1 MSWKLDSWQPI
12 PSMAST
18 EAEDRRPFQLYY
30 PDILHNQCTSV
41 TKTGCLCSG
50 PFASWLSAHSTNWD
64 ASSIRA
70 HSVNKRSLQTRS
82 LLCFVRPIT
91 LLGKKK
97 KKRKRFKVV
106 NPILLTSGYL
116 HPIIPLASR
125 DILFNDLMQ
134 SSLSFKF
141 DFQSLHF
148 KWGKEETVCQS
159 ESHWK
164 CPFSSFPL
172 HASEMERVSKAL
184 SHA

>member
-64 ASSIRA
+64 ASSTRA
-70 HSVNKRSLQTRS
+70 HKCQQKITSNQKPAPFCKTHH
-82 LLCFVRPIT
+82 FVR
-91 LLGKKK
+91 KKK
-97 KKRKRFKVV
+97 KKKRFKVV

-116 HPIIPLASR
+116 HPIIPLASG

-134 SSLSFKF
+134 SSLAFKF

-184 SHA
+184 SRA